1 VVERILVVDDESGM
15 REFLKIMLEKMGY
28 QVDSSDSGED
38 AIKKIEQGRHDLVIC
53 DLKMPR
59 ISGLEVLRRSK
70 ETNPEAPVLMIT
82 AFGSAESAVE
92 AMKLGAYDYITKP
105 FKVDE
110 MQFVIHKAMEKARL
124 LEENIQL
131 KKELK
136 GKYGFQQLIGVS
148 EPMRKV
154 YELIRQVSATK
165 SNVLISGESGTGKE
179 LVAKAIHYNS
189 PRRNYAF
196 VVVNCASIPENL
208 LESEMFGH
216 TRGAFTGAYQAKRG
230 MFEIADQGTIFL
242 DEIADMPLS
251 LQAKLLRVIE
261 DKSFRR
267 VGGEQEIKVDARII
281 AASNRDLEKQVKLDR
296 FREDLYYRLNV
307 IRIWLPPLRERKED
321 IPILAQ
327 HFLEKYVQE
336 INKPIKKISE
346 AVDHALLSYNWP
358 GNVRELENV
367 IERAV
372 SMEKTEVILPESL
385 PEKISSPQA
394 GLGTISGIDMPGEG
408 IDLEK
413 TIEEI
418 ERKIIKEALVR
429 SRGVKVKAAEMLGL
443 SFRSFRYRVSKLGID
458 LGDDDGEAPAEEE
471 VEK

>member
-1 VVERILVVDDESGM
+1 VAERVLVVDDESGM
-15 REFLKIMLEKMGY
+15 REFLKIMLEKNGY
-28 QVDSSDSGED
+28 QVEGSDSGED
-38 AIKKIEQGRHDLVIC
+38 ALKKIEQGSYDLVIC

-59 ISGLEVLRRSK
+59 VSGLEVLRRSK
-70 ETNPEAPVLMIT
+70 EINPEAPVIMIT
-82 AFGSAESAVE
+82 AFGSTESAVE

-110 MQFVIHKAMEKARL
+110 MQFVLNKALEKARL
-124 LEENIQL
+124 VEENIQL

-136 GKYGFQQLIGVS
+136 SKYGFHQLVGVS
-148 EPMRKV
+148 EPMRKI

-179 LVAKAIHYNS
+179 LVAKAVHYNS
-189 PRRNYAF
+189 SRRANPF
-196 VVVNCASIPENL
+196 VVVNCASIPETL

-230 MFEIADQGTIFL
+230 MFELADQGTIFL

-267 VGGEQEIKVDARII
+267 VGGEQEIKVDVRVL
-281 AASNRDLEKQVKLDR
+281 AATNKNIEKEVSDGK

-307 IRIWLPPLRERKED
+307 MRIHIPALRERMED

-327 HFLEKYVQE
+327 HFLQKYAQE
-336 INKPIKKISE
+336 LGKPIKKISE
-346 AVDHALLSYNWP
+346 EAEQLLLRASWP

-372 SMEKTEVILPESL
+372 SLEKAEVILPENL
-385 PEKISSPQA
+385 PEKFRQPA
-394 GLGTISGIDMPGEG
+394 EPLGQLAEFTIPPGG

-413 TIEEI
+413 TLEEI
-418 ERKIIKEALVR
+418 ERKMIKEALVQ
-429 SRGVKVKAAEMLGL
+429 SQGVKTKAAEMLGL
-443 SFRSFRYRVSKLGID
+443 SFRSFRYRVSKLGLE
-458 LGDDDGEAPAEEE
+458 LGGDEEEAEE
-471 VEK
+471 

>member
-1 VVERILVVDDESGM
+1 VAERILVADDESGM
-15 REFLKIMLEKMGY
+15 REFLKIMLEKMSY
-28 QVDSSDSGED
+28 QVDSANSGED
-38 AIKKIEQGRHDLVIC
+38 AVKKIEQGRYDLVIC

-59 ISGLEVLRRSK
+59 VDGLEVLRRSK
-70 ETNPEAPVLMIT
+70 EINPEAPVIMIT

-110 MQFVIHKAMEKARL
+110 MQFIIQKALEKARL
-124 LEENIQL
+124 VEENIQL

-136 GKYGFQQLIGVS
+136 SKYGFHQLVGLS
-148 EPMRKV
+148 EPMRKI
-154 YELIRQVSATK
+154 YELIRQIADAR
-165 SNVLISGESGTGKE
+165 SNVLVSGESGTGKE

-189 PRRNYAF
+189 PRRSRAF
-196 VVVNCASIPENL
+196 VVVNCASIPETL

-230 MFEIADQGTIFL
+230 MFELADQGTIFL

-251 LQAKLLRVIE
+251 LQAKLLRAIE

-267 VGGEQEIKVDARII
+267 VGAEQEIKVDVRVV
-281 AASNRDLEKQVKLDR
+281 AATNRDIEKEVADGR

-307 IRIWLPPLRERKED
+307 IRIHLPALRARKED

-327 HFLEKYVQE
+327 HFLEKYTRE
-336 INKPIKKISE
+336 LNKPIKKISE
-346 AVDHALLSYNWP
+346 EAEQTFFRYNWP

-372 SMEKTEVILPESL
+372 SLEKTDVILSESL
-385 PEKISSPQA
+385 PEKICRPPEA
-394 GLGTISGIDMPGEG
+394 FKPISGFEIPDQG
-408 IDLEK
+408 INLEK
-413 TIEEI
+413 TLEDI
-418 ERKIIKEALVR
+418 ERAIIKEALAQ
-429 SRGVKVKAAEMLGL
+429 SRGIKIRAAQLLGL
-443 SFRSFRYRVSKLGID
+443 SSRSFRYRIDKLGLD
-458 LGDDDGEAPAEEE
+458 AGEDDS
-471 VEK
+471 EKPKEK